1 MKKTLGSRLYTYITN
16 SMFWMSAAVSAL
28 LTIVVLTQIDPVN
41 MFDCIIFGIISV
53 IVEGNKIIN
62 ILRRNIFSSLYKKLP
77 TAHIK
82 AKEIRFLTVYLAGA
96 IFAVAITAG
105 FSFKA
110 SSSSINETDTQ
121 IQIIE
126 TKIQNLDSAQNVYNS
141 AVEKF
146 NELDDAQTERD
157 AKIKIAETQEEKKS
171 ITNRYREKLGNN
183 DYNLSKAK
191 KELSS
196 SLTALN
202 DAKTTA
208 GASKADLLIQ
218 KQNLESEKIKTGG
231 ASVIFENYAGLIKMD
246 TGKFKMILVI
256 FLSILVELTIF
267 ISSPTMAI
275 DSNILYMFKND
286 LPKDTDVDALIKDI
300 NKEMDVYSYAS
311 TTKMSSAEKRALKEK
326 INEAKEKAYE
336 EYDKKYEKIIDRNK
350 RDYLEENGKYKN
362 EIKILQAKLKMI
374 DDAKEEEKIIKES
387 EKNLGKL
394 AKKENIELDNKPEEV
409 IKDELSNLE
418 NCEEADAN
426 EDKDE
431 NKEIESS
438 ENDILRNTEIEET
451 KEEDNNTEET
461 KEEDNNTEE
470 IDESRIVKP
479 AEDELNDMIKQSEKE
494 KHIKISI

>member
-1 MKKTLGSRLYTYITN
+1 MKKSLGSIFYTYITN

-28 LTIVVLTQIDPVN
+28 LTIVVLTQIDPVSI
-41 MFDCIIFGIISV
+41 FDCIIFGIISV

-126 TKIQNLDSAQNVYNS
+126 TKRQNLDRAQNVYNS

-171 ITNRYREKLGNN
+171 IRNSYIEKLGNN

-218 KQNLESEKIKTGG
+218 KQILESEKIKTGG

-246 TGKFKMILVI
+246 TGKFKMILII
-256 FLSILVELTIF
+256 FLSVLVELTIF

-300 NKEMDVYSYAS
+300 NKEIDVYSYAS

-374 DDAKEEEKIIKES
+374 DDAKEEAKIIKES

-394 AKKENIELDNKPEEV
+394 AKKENIDLIEAKEEDS
-409 IKDELSNLE
+409 KN
-418 NCEEADAN
+418 
-426 EDKDE
+426 
-431 NKEIESS
+431 ESS
-438 ENDILRNTEIEET
+438 NIETCEKADKCENNDGNKKTEFTESDVPEIAKVEET
-451 KEEDNNTEET
+451 KEET
-461 KEEDNNTEE
+461 KEIEDETDETDE

-479 AEDELNDMIKQSEKE
+479 AENELNDMIKQSEKD
-494 KHIKISI
+494 K